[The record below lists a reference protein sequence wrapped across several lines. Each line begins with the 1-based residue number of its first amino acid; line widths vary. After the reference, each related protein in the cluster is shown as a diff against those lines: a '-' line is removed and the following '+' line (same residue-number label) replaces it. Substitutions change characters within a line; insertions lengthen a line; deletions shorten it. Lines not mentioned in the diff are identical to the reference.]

1 MSINGL
7 VLLTWTNS
15 LNSPGRFLPN
25 LKALKQKL
33 NRVLETKGQVPELHG
48 QT

>member
-1 MSINGL
+1 MGINGL

-25 LKALKQKL
+25 LKSLKHKL
-33 NRVLETKGQVPELHG
+33 NEALETKG
-48 QT
+48 